1 MLIAER
7 LTKVYGRTD
16 GGPGKS
22 ASFDG
27 SAFQSLNAPNP
38 DTPCKWWNMVRF
50 LPIGSELCILF
61 CVLFRKLY
69 LCTGRANRGI
79 DCIHS
84 RSARLDRATVGR
96 GRREH
101 VRNNWNGKF
110 LHSLA
115 VGCEC
120 FYIECSD
127 SLWDTN
133 DLTYKNL
140 FLCLRSL

>member
-22 ASFDG
+22 VSFDG

-50 LPIGSELCILF
+50 MLIGSELCIF
-61 CVLFRKLY
+61 FF
-69 LCTGRANRGI
+69 LCSSDSNFYNPLTGRANRGI

-115 VGCEC
+115 MGCEC
-120 FYIECSD
+120 RYIE
-127 SLWDTN
+127 
-133 DLTYKNL
+133 
-140 FLCLRSL
+140 